1 MFYNFSQTVQCY
13 IKGFQTE
20 MPFNLFTATTTKE
33 RFIICHLPVIC
44 QLFASYNEEGLYLD
58 KRTQEFNN
66 CNAMGYLA

>member
-20 MPFNLFTATTTKE
+20 MPFNLFTATTTEE

-44 QLFASYNEEGLYLD
+44 QLSWRRALSRQTYTGVQQL
-58 KRTQEFNN
+58 QWVI
-66 CNAMGYLA
+66 